1 MFLLESRELSDLRLR
16 CLCHPGFLSVWG
28 VRGRFHSLV
37 QLGSYPLCEP
47 ETRKN
52 FGQRPVALGGIGAF
66 ELCGGFRSLRSGR
79 AQFPFHYSSE
89 PEARKF
95 VDGTLA
101 SKVGIYRDAED
112 RPCEACML
120 RMGAGKNE
128 WLMKQSSIIVSS
140 RLVKDRFDLVGPG

>member
-1 MFLLESRELSDLRLR
+1 LE
-16 CLCHPGFLSVWG
+16 
-28 VRGRFHSLV
+28 RG
-37 QLGSYPLCEP
+37 
-47 ETRKN
+47 
-52 FGQRPVALGGIGAF
+52 PVGLGGIGSF

-112 RPCEACML
+112 RPCEACMVTDGSWKE
-120 RMGAGKNE
+120 RMVDETVVYNGKF
-128 WLMKQSSIIVSS
+128 QI
-140 RLVKDRFDLVGPG
+140 G